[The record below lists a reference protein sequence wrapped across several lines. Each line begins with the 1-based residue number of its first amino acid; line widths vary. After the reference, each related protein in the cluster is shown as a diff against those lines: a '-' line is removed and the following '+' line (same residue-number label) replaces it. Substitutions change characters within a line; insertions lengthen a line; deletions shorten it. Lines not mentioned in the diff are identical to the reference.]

1 MKTPDEIKKG
11 AKCCFGCKH
20 YLGSGLCGI
29 NLELECADS
38 EYEAYEPK
46 YGGTENAGSK
56 MWKCI
61 LHL

>member
-1 MKTPDEIKKG
+1 MRNDCI
-11 AKCCFGCKH
+11 GCKH

-46 YGGTENAGSK
+46 DEEDEK
-56 MWKCI
+56 KD
-61 LHL
+61 